1 MIGRSELRKKKTKQQ
16 HLRRFQCKRKRSLI
30 SLPSTS
36 SIASNSIDEDCVEDN
51 CYGIEQC
58 KLSSVDDLTSTPSFT
73 CMTTCTDTDFEF
85 SSNTEND
92 SLIDES
98 ISTSVSSN
106 DDSSDDESNDSND
119 IYSRLP
125 DHRPLYSVASTT
137 VYQFSLDILEF
148 SRMSRLP
155 RNQRAQL
162 LDLFR
167 KYLPSPN
174 FLPKSCDE
182 LFSKLSIQIVS
193 QS

>member
-58 KLSSVDDLTSTPSFT
+58 KLSSVDDLSSTPSFT

-98 ISTSVSSN
+98 ISTSVSPN
-106 DDSSDDESNDSND
+106 DDSND

-125 DHRPLYSVASTT
+125 NHRPLYSVASTT

-148 SRMSRLP
+148 YRMSRLP

-174 FLPKSCDE
+174 FLPNTCDE
-182 LFSKLSIQIVS
+182 LFSKLSIQLVF